1 MPQTLN
7 SFLCLLKH
15 VLSFFPA
22 VYRFVRMVDEGKP
35 RDWEDIAFRL
45 LGMYSFSSLFA
56 QLSSKVTRT
65 DGAATLF
72 GVGWKREG
80 FVSWSNKLP

>member
-1 MPQTLN
+1 
-7 SFLCLLKH
+7 
-15 VLSFFPA
+15 
-22 VYRFVRMVDEGKP
+22 MVDEGKP

-45 LGMYSFSSLFA
+45 LGMYSLSFLFT

-65 DGAATLF
+65 DPVFAATLF
-72 GVGWKREG
+72 GVGRKREG